1 MVNKRIRDSLNDGF
15 AYYGTKE
22 TRRSERGKR
31 IGEKF
36 VEMGRLAYQEMSSRE
51 QDFDLVQ
58 AMSRALDLKIRTL
71 RPPHLDRATLSKLK
85 MVIDGIEYDVIR
97 VDSDREKRY
106 LYFYLQEV
114 GAFEQDKAENA
125 GAD

>member
-1 MVNKRIRDSLNDGF
+1 MAYDALNDGW

-22 TRRSERGKR
+22 TQRSERGKR

-36 VEMGRLAYQEMSSRE
+36 VAMGRLAYQEMSSRE
-51 QDFDLVQ
+51 QDFGIMQ
-58 AMSRALDLKIRTL
+58 TMSRSLDLKIRTL
-71 RPPHLDRATLSKLK
+71 RPPHLSRATLSKLK
-85 MVIDGIEYDVIR
+85 MVIDGIEYDVVR
-97 VDSDREKRY
+97 ADSDREKRY

-125 GAD
+125 GTD